1 MEEKKSYLGSKA
13 AKYAL
18 GIHRGPLPQGDDE
31 GYTIEHVETANTI
44 TLEKKERT
52 RAERARRHWARF
64 WCCYIFWS
72 IIFLAIFL
80 PIFFTII
87 IPAIAQR
94 VVDNSSLVLTEA
106 SVMQPRP
113 DSIMLSLKTALKLP
127 IGVPVRIDPMAVSL
141 FNRKEEGNGTW
152 AIVYL
157 DGTTIS
163 GNTTL
168 GTDNQFTPLGVVQW
182 KKYVQSVVFEKNAPL
197 SVYGKTQAFLGQL
210 KNHVTMDKDIHQNTL
225 DSFAGFTIADPQL
238 LLPKRADGTNL
249 IANATLPNPS
259 VMTLEIGK
267 TILDLK
273 SGDLVIGN
281 ATIDNLVLKP
291 GNHSTPVHGII
302 DIRLLLKNLLTI
314 LQTQASSIKN
324 GYLTLTTVGKTV
336 VYDGVEVPYYTEV
349 MRNLTMS
356 AQVPLSGLI
365 TNTLRGVLHGDGG
378 NNIFANLTDNL
389 GSGSGGGLLDSLF
402 GSDKRVSDL
411 LTSRAVDDFLNN
423 PEKRSSMINILE
435 GFL

>member
-1 MEEKKSYLGSKA
+1 MEEKHSYLSSKA

-18 GIHRGPLPQGDDE
+18 GIHRGPLPQGNGDDY
-31 GYTIEHVETANTI
+31 GIEHVETANT
-44 TLEKKERT
+44 LEKKEKT
-52 RAERARRHWARF
+52 RAERARKHWARF

-94 VVDNSSLVLTEA
+94 VVNHSDLVLTET

-141 FNRKEEGNGTW
+141 FNRKQEGNGTW

-157 DGTTIS
+157 DGATIT

-168 GTDNQFTPLGVVQW
+168 GTDNQFTPLNVEQW
-182 KKYVQSVVFEKNAPL
+182 KNYVHSVVFEKHAPL
-197 SVYGKTQAFLGQL
+197 SVHGKTRAFLGKL
-210 KNHVTMDKDIHQNTL
+210 KNHVTMDKDIEQNTL
-225 DSFAGFTIADPQL
+225 DSFSGFSITDPQL
-238 LLPKRADGTNL
+238 LLPARDDGTNL

-259 VMTLEIGK
+259 VMTLEIGT
-267 TILDLK
+267 TILNLK

-291 GNHSTPVHGII
+291 GNHSTPVHGVL
-302 DIRLLLKNLLTI
+302 DIRALLKNLVTV
-314 LQTQASSIKN
+314 LQTQASSIKE
-324 GYLTLTTVGKTV
+324 GYLTLDTVGKSV

-349 MRNLTMS
+349 MRNLTMT
-356 AQVPLSGLI
+356 AKVPLGGLI
-365 TNTLRGVLHGDGG
+365 TNTLRGLLHDGSG
-378 NNIFANLTDNL
+378 HNILANLTDN
-389 GSGSGGGLLDSLF
+389 SDSSSGGGLLDSLR
-402 GSDKRVSDL
+402 GSGKGVSNL
-411 LTSRAVDDFLNN
+411 LTSHAVDELLNN
-423 PEKRSSMINILE
+423 PAKRSSMINVLE